1 MGREA
6 FYNSMASCSG
16 QILLLCSGSL
26 RSIGLRH
33 WDERLD
39 LLVSQSRPEAAI
51 RLGLRMLHGKA
62 KAMQSLKGSPTHRQ
76 GMIKDKVAYSIL
88 HVYLNKQKIATEYV
102 FVQCKFS

>member
-1 MGREA
+1 
-6 FYNSMASCSG
+6 MASCSS

-39 LLVSQSRPEAAI
+39 LFVCQSRPEAAI

-62 KAMQSLKGSPTHRQ
+62 KAMQSLKGGPAHRKI
-76 GMIKDKVAYSIL
+76 MIKDKVPY
-88 HVYLNKQKIATEYV
+88 H
-102 FVQCKFS
+102 